1 MALTLTPAELQE
13 LTGYKNGSSQR
24 RWILAQL
31 GITPAIGADGR
42 PRLTRDVVNNAML
55 ARRQGVEP
63 GQAAAQT
70 AQPVWKKRA

>member
-42 PRLTRDVVNNAML
+42 LR
-55 ARRQGVEP
+55 
-63 GQAAAQT
+63 
-70 AQPVWKKRA
+70 